1 MTGKKLRKIIEQLLL
16 TFCMLKIYPA
26 YVSKYNT
33 NHEKQVI
40 LLMIPN
46 GEGWNYLAVKK
57 LSVGRKSKHHGGF
70 YCLNC
75 IYPFSTENKF
85 RSNKKVFKNK
95 DVCSILMP
103 SEDIKVS
110 EVNQYQKSDKA
121 PFIIYA
127 DLKCLMEKIDRRKHN
142 TEKSFTRKVSE
153 KVL

>member
-1 MTGKKLRKIIEQLLL
+1 
-16 TFCMLKIYPA
+16 MLKIYPA

-103 SEDIKVS
+103 PEDLKVS

-127 DLKCLMEKIDRRKHN
+127 DLKYILKKTDGCRN
-142 TEKSFTRKVSE
+142 NPKS
-153 KVL
+153 LY